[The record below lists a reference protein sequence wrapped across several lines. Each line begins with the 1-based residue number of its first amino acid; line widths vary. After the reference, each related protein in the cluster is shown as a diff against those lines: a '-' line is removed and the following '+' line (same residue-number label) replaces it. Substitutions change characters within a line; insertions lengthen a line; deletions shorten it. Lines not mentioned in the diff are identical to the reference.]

1 MGKST
6 SPNPLRIL
14 TDQRRPD
21 RTGRSLLSST
31 SLAKLP
37 ISCAVRRWTIRT
49 LAAYRITLALLALAA
64 TSTLYG
70 RHRLITYKEATAQIP
85 DLVNTALDKLV
96 TQAALKEDDRGDGF
110 MAIDQL
116 RDDVLR
122 KVFSARERERVWQ
135 NVRKIVEG
143 NANIRAAKR
152 ESGKTGEV
160 SRVWEWIG
168 PVDMAPGLEG
178 RKSGLL
184 KNSPENESREEN
196 EVRKWDEGRPI
207 Y

>member
-1 MGKST
+1 M
-6 SPNPLRIL
+6 
-14 TDQRRPD
+14 
-21 RTGRSLLSST
+21 
-31 SLAKLP
+31 
-37 ISCAVRRWTIRT
+37 
-49 LAAYRITLALLALAA
+49 
-64 TSTLYG
+64 
-70 RHRLITYKEATAQIP
+70 
-85 DLVNTALDKLV
+85 
-96 TQAALKEDDRGDGF
+96 TQASMKVDHRGEGYIS
-110 MAIDQL
+110 IDQL

-122 KVFSARERERVWQ
+122 QVFSARERERVWQ

-143 NANIRAAKR
+143 NANVRAAKR
-152 ESGKTGEV
+152 ESDRTGDV

-184 KNSPENESREEN
+184 KNSPEHNSREEY